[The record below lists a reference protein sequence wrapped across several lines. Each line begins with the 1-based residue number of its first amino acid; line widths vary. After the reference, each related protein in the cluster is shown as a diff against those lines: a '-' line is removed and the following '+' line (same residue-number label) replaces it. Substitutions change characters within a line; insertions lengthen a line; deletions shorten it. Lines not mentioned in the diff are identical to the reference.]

1 MTDFKMILN
10 PYGGKNT
17 FEKNGTPLTLI
28 GQWGRYA
35 TLPVTEWLDR
45 VFSAI
50 SLEANESYSLTV
62 VGEAFERFLFG
73 GLSSRQADCKAFCS
87 DEFPAK
93 ITLEER
99 KTPVVELAKKHGIL
113 WNEGEYDIPVFCKGE
128 PPIGMRKASFE
139 EAFLYLPEKDDDE
152 MLSGMMRLGGC
163 RIFLAPSDTPSVTA
177 ENQKIVFKVATQEFT
192 QVLGAITARFREIP
206 LIKDLIKR
214 LRAKGLSPTEAEI
227 LLRAES
233 VDEYFTVEDIPALE
247 LGTAYALRITSSSD
261 TLLEK
266 IRLEADDPTVLSVR
280 GLEIT
285 AVGAG
290 ETELR
295 CFSDRATLPF
305 AVKRIQVYKTN
316 YVHAIELHAPDTL
329 APEETGQL
337 SITLFPKD
345 ADDASAV
352 KILSSDSSILTVD
365 EKGHFHAVGVGTVTV
380 SVKSTRVTK
389 EKTIRVLP
397 NVTAFLLT
405 PPITRLYVGEEER
418 LTVQTKPNDVYDPSY
433 TLRSTEP
440 EVIEVSTRGNEH
452 FLKAK
457 SVGSAKIVC
466 RANRGEHEESFT
478 VHVESSFERRERMTL
493 HPLLGVSFLLL
504 LLSWV
509 LLFVGPLPCT
519 LAAVTS
525 VLCAWVSCTR
535 KRRSLRFVRADEL
548 PLARELLRKNRFW
561 AIVLVLFSVATLIIA
576 HLIEF

>member
-62 VGEAFERFLFG
+62 VGEAFERFLLG
-73 GLSSRQADCKAFCS
+73 GLSSTHADCKDFCS
-87 DEFPAK
+87 DKFPTE

-99 KTPVVELAKKHGIL
+99 KALVVGLAKKHGIL
-113 WNEGEYDIPVFCKGE
+113 WNEDEYDIPVFCKGQNV
-128 PPIGMRKASFE
+128 PVGMRKASFE
-139 EAFLYLPEKDDDE
+139 EAFLYLPENDDE
-152 MLSGMMRLGGC
+152 MLSSMMRLGGC
-163 RIFLAPSDTPSVTA
+163 RIFLTVSASPAVTA
-177 ENQKIVFKVATQEFT
+177 EDQKIIFKVAADEFT
-192 QVLGAITARFREIP
+192 QLLSAVTARFREIP

-214 LRAKGLSPTEAEI
+214 LRAKGLSPAEAEL

-266 IRLEADDPTVLSVR
+266 IRLEADDPTVLSVK

-305 AVKRIQVYKTN
+305 AVKRVQVYKTN
-316 YVHAIELHAPDTL
+316 YVHAIELQAPDTL

-345 ADDASAV
+345 ADDANAV

-389 EKTIRVLP
+389 EKTLRVLP

-466 RANRGEHEESFT
+466 RANRGGHEESFT
-478 VHVESSFERRERMTL
+478 VRVESSFERRERITL

-519 LAAVTS
+519 LAAATS
-525 VLCAWVSCTR
+525 VLCAWISCAR
-535 KRRSLRFVRADEL
+535 KRRSLRLVRTDEL

-561 AIVLVLFSVATLIIA
+561 AIVLVLFSLATVIAA